1 MKQINALASAPATD
15 YDPGD
20 VDVFVRVI
28 HGEVLP
34 QMTTKKSDW
43 EDEVQQRID
52 TLCYWGKRLAIAAA
66 TVTILGFS
74 VIGMIA
80 TVMYMTAG

>member
-1 MKQINALASAPATD
+1 MKQMNALATAPVTD

-20 VDVFVRVI
+20 VDVFVRVLN
-28 HGEVLP
+28 GEVLQP
-34 QMTTKKSDW
+34 VNTQKTEW

-52 TLCYWGKRLAIAAA
+52 TLCLRGKRLAIAAA
-66 TVTILGFS
+66 TITILGFS

-80 TVMYMTAG
+80 TVVYIAAG

>member
-1 MKQINALASAPATD
+1 MKQMNALATAPATD

-20 VDVFVRVI
+20 VDVFVRVLN
-28 HGEVLP
+28 GEILQPVNT
-34 QMTTKKSDW
+34 QKTEW
-43 EDEVQQRID
+43 EDEVQQCID

-66 TVTILGFS
+66 TITILGFS

-80 TVMYMTAG
+80 TVVYIAAG

>member
-1 MKQINALASAPATD
+1 MKQMNALATAPATD

-20 VDVFVRVI
+20 VDVFVRVLN
-28 HGEVLP
+28 GEILQPVNT
-34 QMTTKKSDW
+34 QKTEW

-66 TVTILGFS
+66 TITILGFS

-80 TVMYMTAG
+80 TVVYIAAG

>member
-1 MKQINALASAPATD
+1 MKQFNALAPAPATD

-20 VDVFVRVI
+20 VDVFVRVLN
-28 HGEVLP
+28 GEVLQP
-34 QMTTKKSDW
+34 VNTQKTEW

-52 TLCYWGKRLAIAAA
+52 TLCLWGKRLAIAAA
-66 TVTILGFS
+66 TITILGFS

-80 TVMYMTAG
+80 TVTYIAAG

>member
-1 MKQINALASAPATD
+1 MKQMNALATAPATD

-20 VDVFVRVI
+20 VDVFVRVLN
-28 HGEVLP
+28 GEVLQP
-34 QMTTKKSDW
+34 VNTQKTEW

-66 TVTILGFS
+66 TITILGFS

-80 TVMYMTAG
+80 TVVYIAAG

>member
-1 MKQINALASAPATD
+1 MKQMNALATAPVTD

-20 VDVFVRVI
+20 VDVFVRVLN
-28 HGEVLP
+28 GEVLQP
-34 QMTTKKSDW
+34 VNTQKTEW

-52 TLCYWGKRLAIAAA
+52 TLCLWGKRLTIAAA
-66 TVTILGFS
+66 TITILGFS

-80 TVMYMTAG
+80 TVVYIAAG

>member
-1 MKQINALASAPATD
+1 MKQMNALAAATVTD

-20 VDVFVRVI
+20 VDVFVRVLN
-28 HGEVLP
+28 GEVLQP
-34 QMTTKKSDW
+34 VNTQKAEW

-74 VIGMIA
+74 VIGMIE
-80 TVMYMTAG
+80 TVMYLTVG